1 MKFLYLEKKELSH
14 RVHLSLKIRLIF
26 YFVLSFAITG
36 ISIFHIVSDDADIFF
51 PTIGFAVGLFVGTIA
66 SRILTITWDKGAKKV
81 ISRMDI
87 VGATM
92 LIVYTVFELYR
103 SEIVA
108 YFVSEHDIVSVSFA
122 LLAGIMYGRLLGI
135 KGKIGEIFEKQ
146 KI

>member
-1 MKFLYLEKKELSH
+1 MPL
-14 RVHLSLKIRLIF
+14 
-26 YFVLSFAITG
+26 
-36 ISIFHIVSDDADIFF
+36 
-51 PTIGFAVGLFVGTIA
+51 VGLFVGTIA